1 MGAEALEQAT
11 DTLVA
16 DQSSP
21 TRTGLL
27 IIGASQSGVQLAVS
41 LRALGFDEHI
51 TLLGDE
57 DHRPYQRPALSKEF
71 LQGTV
76 ESESLIFRSND
87 YWAEHN
93 VDLVKGEYIVR
104 IDKDADGSGVA
115 HASSGREF
123 PFKRLA
129 LTVDALALKARVGDA
144 TDVVV
149 IGGGF
154 IGLEAASSLQK
165 MGKNVT
171 VLEFGPRLVGRAV
184 GEETAEYFLQAH
196 RSRGLDIRLN
206 TSAARFT
213 ANDDG

>member
-1 MGAEALEQAT
+1 MGTHVAAAEKTAAEQPSAGAAAQP
-11 DTLVA
+11 D
-16 DQSSP
+16 SP

-27 IIGASQSGVQLAVS
+27 IVGASQSGVQLAVS

-87 YWAEHN
+87 YWADHN
-93 VDLVKGEYIVR
+93 VALVKGEYIVK

-115 HASSGREF
+115 NASSGRQF

-129 LTVDALALKARVGDA
+129 LKFHPDTSQVPDAAERMREL
-144 TDVVV
+144 
-149 IGGGF
+149 
-154 IGLEAASSLQK
+154 LEANNILSDEVRRRAYDRSLGFERPEPVIRPPA
-165 MGKNVT
+165 M
-171 VLEFGPRLVGRAV
+171 RADEV
-184 GEETAEYFLQAH
+184 
-196 RSRGLDIRLN
+196 
-206 TSAARFT
+206 
-213 ANDDG
+213 